1 MVKAYPSCVGG
12 YKSCSA
18 TEECRYSSYCKQLTV
33 VSLRDSAKVLR
44 ALGNRIFNKPI
55 VAINNGWKPMDNE
68 PFAEIYINGKRF
80 VAHNIEEVDDV
91 LRWFKP

>member
-1 MVKAYPSCVGG
+1 MVQAYPSCVGG
-12 YKSCSA
+12 YQSCNV
-18 TEECRYSSYCKQLTV
+18 TDECIYRSYCKQLCE
-33 VSLRDSAKVLR
+33 VSLKVSAKVLR

-55 VAINNGWKPMDNE
+55 VMVKGSTDNE

-80 VAHNIEEVDDV
+80 VARNKQEVDDV

>member
-1 MVKAYPSCVGG
+1 MVKAYPSCIGG
-12 YKSCSA
+12 YQSCSI
-18 TEECRYSSYCKQLTV
+18 TEECGYHSYCKQLCEI
-33 VSLRDSAKVLR
+33 SLKDSAKVLR

-55 VAINNGWKPMDNE
+55 VMVKGWKSTDSE

-80 VAHNIEEVDDV
+80 VAHNVNEVDDV